1 VEAESQDRGSSPGR
15 VAGKTPWRKK
25 EKRLFFHGKKKRI
38 LAPNDD
44 LTTYLQLRS
53 SQAKKTATW
62 KRSFFSSTN
71 VPIAYQVSVRYALR
85 PEYLTEFLAYH
96 LSS

>member
-1 VEAESQDRGSSPGR
+1 MCGFLRAPLNFNPYPVPALFVE
-15 VAGKTPWRKK
+15 K
-25 EKRLFFHGKKKRI
+25 F
-38 LAPNDD
+38 
-44 LTTYLQLRS
+44 
-53 SQAKKTATW
+53 
-62 KRSFFSSTN
+62 SFFSSTN